1 MTVTLLPVRRA
12 VGETVAIAAQALCAI
27 MALIVPRAPPKQDE
41 P

>member
-1 MTVTLLPVRRA
+1 MRVILLLVRRA
-12 VGETVAIAAQALCAI
+12 VGETVAIVAQALRAI